1 MEQFL
6 APLYS
11 IFHWQNALL
20 LMLGTLI
27 GVIVGVLMGSIMGCE
42 TLKNAFCSPT
52 AQEVADAAD
61 FVANADALVG
71 FMDTLAP
78 SAEVR
83 AVIAALKIAKAVFD
97 QIKLGIC
104 VSTDQQQ
111 AAKTALQASRVMAL
125 KKLCGPLRQ

>member
-1 MEQFL
+1 MRIGKKL
-6 APLYS
+6 VIA
-11 IFHWQNALL
+11 
-20 LMLGTLI
+20 
-27 GVIVGVLMGSIMGCE
+27 GVIMGLLMGSIMGCE

-52 AQEVADAAD
+52 VQEVADAAD

-71 FMDTLAP
+71 FLNTLAP

-104 VSTDQQQ
+104 ASPEQQQ
-111 AAKTALQASRVMAL
+111 AAKAAIQASQTMAL
-125 KKLCGPLRQ
+125 KLGYKP